1 MFAWDDGAADID
13 EGLLVPDVSDTADI
27 PAELPGIHLED
38 SVNGPEH
45 TNTVVEAPPLPG
57 WAVAEQVLTNAN
69 LAQTLQTDEITGV
82 DSPNQPL
89 FTDGSDSVG
98 GDDGDG
104 AFNEDPP
111 DQGPPPLLELDET
124 QTGEEDEASKDLF
137 ESEADDDANEEDEAN
152 DSEDRED
159 GDLESPMMQ
168 RRYPLRHRTKKKQT
182 VIDFDGRKYQTA
194 DGVIHINPSIIKDR
208 REAFKKTRVYPTYG
222 IENRPK
228 VTIPTPKGRSDQQR
242 LTWDLRSFGASNLT
256 VDDFDVGEGVVI
268 HVVGV
273 IMAQQYTIRKGL
285 KLFGDGGRQAV
296 TKELTQLHNMA
307 TYTPMHKHELTR
319 EQRVQALSSLMF
331 LTQKRDGRIK
341 GRACANGSK
350 QREYISK
357 ESATSPTVATDSLMI
372 TAAIDVIEMRDIV
385 ALDIPGA
392 FLHANLDEE
401 VIMVLRGELAELMA
415 KVEPKL
421 YRPYIVTTSRG
432 ESILYVKMQKAMYG
446 LLRSAL
452 LFYLKLR

>member
-1 MFAWDDGAADID
+1 MDMEFEKLKAEMESVIVNTTAAREHVGDIERYIRVIKERGRSVSSQLPYKTSMPDQIVIHLIKFVVMWINALPHKNGVSSILSPREIVLRLKMDFKKHCRVKFGAYVEASPDDIITNTLRDRTEECIALGPTGNMQGSVACFNLDTGRVVTRRTITPLPMPDRIIRKVMKMGQRARQRRKQNMTLEFLDRRQRMFAWDDGAADID
-13 EGLLVPDVSDTADI
+13 EGLLEPDVSDTADI

-124 QTGEEDEASKDLF
+124 QAGEEDEASKDLF

-208 REAFKKTRVYPTYG
+208 REAFKKNRVYPTYG

-228 VTIPTPKGRSDQQR
+228 VTIPTPKG
-242 LTWDLRSFGASNLT
+242 
-256 VDDFDVGEGVVI
+256 
-268 HVVGV
+268 
-273 IMAQQYTIRKGL
+273 
-285 KLFGDGGRQAV
+285 
-296 TKELTQLHNMA
+296 
-307 TYTPMHKHELTR
+307 
-319 EQRVQALSSLMF
+319 
-331 LTQKRDGRIK
+331 
-341 GRACANGSK
+341 
-350 QREYISK
+350 
-357 ESATSPTVATDSLMI
+357 
-372 TAAIDVIEMRDIV
+372 
-385 ALDIPGA
+385 
-392 FLHANLDEE
+392 
-401 VIMVLRGELAELMA
+401 
-415 KVEPKL
+415 
-421 YRPYIVTTSRG
+421 
-432 ESILYVKMQKAMYG
+432 
-446 LLRSAL
+446 
-452 LFYLKLR
+452 